1 MRVVCLRVGCLR
13 SDRGSRIH
21 SKHTVY
27 RTCPYHTFTHST
39 YTPHTHTNT
48 TRVHTSIPTTP
59 PPPHPTPTNHT
70 QPYTRP
76 PPAPLMRRRRARGQ
90 VDERHEEDERAV
102 GPPRHD
108 REPHPHP
115 QLRQVVSRRH
125 VFEEPTVRD
134 AVACAAGARP
144 QGALEMVV
152 VDGGGE
158 AGVVHETP
166 EAELPRFEPAR
177 PTPHGEVLAVRGEPR
192 CAERRVDGRD
202 EPRAWR

>member
-1 MRVVCLRVGCLR
+1 
-13 SDRGSRIH
+13 
-21 SKHTVY
+21 
-27 RTCPYHTFTHST
+27 
-39 YTPHTHTNT
+39 
-48 TRVHTSIPTTP
+48 
-59 PPPHPTPTNHT
+59 
-70 QPYTRP
+70 
-76 PPAPLMRRRRARGQ
+76 MRRRRARGQ
-90 VDERHEEDERAV
+90 IDERHEEDERAV

-125 VFEEPTVRD
+125 VFEEPAVRD
-134 AVACAAGARP
+134 AVARAAGARP

-158 AGVVHETP
+158 SGVVHETP

-177 PTPHGEVLAVRGEPR
+177 PTPRGEVLAVRGEPL